1 MSVSINR
8 ITKRGRVGEM
18 VRSPI
23 FEAKRTRWGAGMDGR
38 MPIPLSAAAFFL
50 ALLFVTAVA
59 ALAGGFLGVALPA
72 HVADLPRL
80 GSTNGRVDL
89 HPIEAAGFSQGFNG
103 QGWEQVQSHQE
114 RHRSSE

>member
-1 MSVSINR
+1 
-8 ITKRGRVGEM
+8 M

-23 FEAKRTRWGAGMDGR
+23 FEAKQARWGAGMDGR

-50 ALLFVTAVA
+50 ALLLVTAVA

-80 GSTNGRVDL
+80 GSTNGRADR
-89 HPIEAAGFSQGFNG
+89 HPIDTAGFSQGFNG
-103 QGWEQVQSHQE
+103 HGWEQVQSHQE
-114 RHRSSE
+114 THHTSE

>member
-1 MSVSINR
+1 
-8 ITKRGRVGEM
+8 M

-23 FEAKRTRWGAGMDGR
+23 FEAKRSWWGVGAEGR

-50 ALLFVTAVA
+50 ALLLVTAVA

-80 GSTNGRVDL
+80 GSTSGRADL
-89 HPIEAAGFSQGFNG
+89 HPIEAAGFGH
-103 QGWEQVQSHQE
+103 GWEQVPSHQE
-114 RHRSSE
+114 SHRSSE